1 MYIYIYICRVH
12 IVQKGFESHEIP
24 MRYANNHLFT
34 GWMASKLCLWGCC
47 ADLARGAIFNRKG
60 SSCQLQSMHRF
71 KFRSKKTYQSSRIQ
85 NMGRDLL
92 WTNATLVPTSSQ
104 PSKKLRARFAGQRS
118 GLTPRCSSWMR
129 LGASV
134 QKGAKT
140 TIQIALLG
148 TPGDPPIFFEIF
160 SATSVKR
167 RWTFLGKTRAPMLVF
182 IRSHAFAPM
191 WMTLGAA
198 VGSWSTRTLGP
209 SV

>member
-1 MYIYIYICRVH
+1 
-12 IVQKGFESHEIP
+12 

-118 GLTPRCSSWMR
+118 GLTPRCSKSWMR
-129 LGASV
+129 LGAV
-134 QKGAKT
+134 QKGARGPQSK
-140 TIQIALLG
+140 LLCCWGPRG
-148 TPGDPPIFFEIF
+148 TPHGPPIFLEIL
-160 SATSVKR
+160 SAT
-167 RWTFLGKTRAPMLVF
+167 
-182 IRSHAFAPM
+182 RSSEGGLF
-191 WMTLGAA
+191 
-198 VGSWSTRTLGP
+198 
-209 SV
+209 